1 MVWLASKPMELLI
14 YPLRG
19 LMAINTLVLGVCKW
33 LGWVAL
39 ALMVFVMLLQV
50 VCRYVLDNALPWPDE
65 AARFLMLW
73 MTGLMAPAAY
83 RHGGFVAI
91 DMVPRALPRIP
102 GAVLKIGLLWI
113 ALFVLIAALPH
124 AWKHTMGFGG
134 NFASSSLHLPFQ
146 WLPDSG
152 FGAVLTEWVGNE
164 SVKVKLRYMYMSL
177 LVGVVLTISV
187 TVELLLRS
195 LLELLSPSRAVAP
208 PPDRDLMA
216 AD

>member
-1 MVWLASKPMELLI
+1 MELLI

-19 LMAINTLVLGVCKW
+19 LMAINTLLLGLCKW
-33 LGWVAL
+33 FGWVAL

-50 VCRYVLDNALPWPDE
+50 VFRYVLDNALPWPDE

-91 DMVPRALPRIP
+91 DMVPRALPRALGI
-102 GAVLKIGLLWI
+102 VLRIVLLWI

-134 NFASSSLHLPFQ
+134 NFDSSSLHIPLHLLPGNG
-146 WLPDSG
+146 LGTLISD
-152 FGAVLTEWVGNE
+152 WVGSE
-164 SVKVKLRYMYMSL
+164 SIRVKLRYMYMSL
-177 LVGVVLTISV
+177 LVGVVLVISV
-187 TVELLLRS
+187 TVELLLRA
-195 LLELLSPSRAVAP
+195 LVELLSPARAVAP